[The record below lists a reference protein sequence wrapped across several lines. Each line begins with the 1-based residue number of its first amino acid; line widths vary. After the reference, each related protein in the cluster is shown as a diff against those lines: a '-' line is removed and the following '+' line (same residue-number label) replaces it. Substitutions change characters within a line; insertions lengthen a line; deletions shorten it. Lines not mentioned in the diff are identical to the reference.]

1 MHQESP
7 ASAPSRSPHESHDV
21 QFYED
26 EDFLCETV
34 ASFLG
39 AGLLAG
45 EPVVVIATEAH
56 REAFCE
62 RLRARSID
70 VARACMSGQLRL
82 LDARETLAQFMVG
95 DEPSPERFRAVLGGV
110 LDDVLRGRSADRV
123 SAYGEMVDLLWRDG
137 NEAAAVRLEELWNDL
152 GRDY

>member
-1 MHQESP
+1 MQQESP
-7 ASAPSRSPHESHDV
+7 ASAPSPSAHECHDV

-26 EDFLCETV
+26 EAFLCETV

-56 REAFCE
+56 REAFSKC
-62 RLRARSID
+62 LRARSID
-70 VARACMSGQLRL
+70 VARACMSGQLTF

-95 DEPSPERFRAVLGGV
+95 DEPSPERFRAVIGDV
-110 LDDVLRGRSADRV
+110 LDGML
-123 SAYGEMVDLLWRDG
+123 
-137 NEAAAVRLEELWNDL
+137 
-152 GRDY
+152 